1 VEYNL
6 TPRAYSFLPL
16 VENMIAWA
24 KENMEEIID
33 DREKY
38 VNA

>member
-16 VENMIAWA
+16 DENMIAWE
-24 KENMEEIID
+24 KTHMVEIID
-33 DREKY
+33 DREK
-38 VNA
+38 NNL